1 MRPHDLEDLDFAK
14 GDGLVPAIVQHADSG
29 AVLML
34 GWMNAAALAQ
44 TRACRRVTF
53 YSRSKARLWT
63 KGETSGHWL
72 DLVSLHA
79 DCDNDTVL
87 VRARPAGPTCHL
99 GSETCFAATA
109 TGPLAFLGELDAL
122 VALRARD
129 RPADSYTTRLF
140 ESGTARIA
148 QKVGEEGVETALAAV
163 SGTPAELCDEA
174 ADLMFHLLVLLHA
187 RGLDLAAVTARL
199 LERHRQPD

>member
-1 MRPHDLEDLDFAK
+1 
-14 GDGLVPAIVQHADSG
+14 
-29 AVLML
+29 
-34 GWMNAAALAQ
+34 
-44 TRACRRVTF
+44 
-53 YSRSKARLWT
+53 
-63 KGETSGHWL
+63 
-72 DLVSLHA
+72 
-79 DCDNDTVL
+79 VL
-87 VRARPAGPTCHL
+87 VRARPAGPTCHHR
-99 GSETCFAATA
+99 SDTCFTATA
-109 TGPLAFLGELDAL
+109 VGPLAFLGELDAL
-122 VALRARD
+122 VARRARE
-129 RPADSYTTRLF
+129 RPAESYTTRLF